1 MRYIRQLPV
10 IGVQGQ
16 QRLQQA
22 KVLCVGTGG
31 LGSPALLYLTSC
43 GVGTIGVVDDDRVEL
58 SNLQR
63 QVLFRES
70 DIGLAKSTV
79 ACERLRQ
86 LNSTIVLR
94 EYATRL
100 TLDNAEAIIAD
111 YHIVLDCTDNFASR
125 YLLNHLCRQQAI
137 PLVSASILQFNA
149 HVTVFN
155 YRQGPCLEC
164 LYPTPPAAGAAPSC
178 DAAGVLGVVPGIA
191 GSLQALEAIK
201 IILEHGDI
209 LTGQLL
215 CIDGLTM
222 TFSRF
227 NFNKSVT
234 CQPSVCSPNK
244 PLESIMNVN
253 ESVPQIEPAEF
264 ARNRDRYFLLD
275 VREAHEKE
283 ICDIGGDL
291 IPVNTLV
298 DRLAELPKDKPIVV
312 YCRSGGR
319 SARATE
325 LLLDRGF
332 DALNLTGG
340 ILRWIDDVD
349 DSLQK
354 Y

>member
-10 IGVQGQ
+10 IGTQGQ

-22 KVLCVGTGG
+22 KVLCVGAGG
-31 LGSPALLYLTSC
+31 LGSPALLYLASC
-43 GVGTIGVVDDDRVEL
+43 GVGTLGVVDDDRVEL

-70 DIGLAKSTV
+70 DIGLAKSAV

-86 LNSTIVLR
+86 LNSTIVLQ
-94 EYATRL
+94 EHATRL

-111 YHIVLDCTDNFASR
+111 YHIVLDGTDNFASR
-125 YLLNHLCRQQAI
+125 YLLNHLCRQRAI
-137 PLVSASILQFNA
+137 PLISASILQFNA
-149 HVTVFN
+149 QITVFN

-164 LYPTPPAAGAAPSC
+164 LYPMPPTAGVAPSC

-201 IILEHGDI
+201 IILGRGDI

-222 TFSRF
+222 QFTRF
-227 NFNKSVT
+227 NFDKSKT
-234 CQPSVCSPNK
+234 CQASACSPNK
-244 PLESIMNVN
+244 PLELIMNVN

-264 ARNRDRYFLLD
+264 AKDRDRYFLLD

-283 ICDIGGDL
+283 ICDMGGEL

-298 DRLAELPKDKPIVV
+298 EQLAELPKDKPIVV

-319 SARATE
+319 SIKATE
-325 LLLDRGF
+325 LLLDHGF
-332 DALNLTGG
+332 DVLNLTGG
-340 ILRWIDDVD
+340 ILCWIDEVD